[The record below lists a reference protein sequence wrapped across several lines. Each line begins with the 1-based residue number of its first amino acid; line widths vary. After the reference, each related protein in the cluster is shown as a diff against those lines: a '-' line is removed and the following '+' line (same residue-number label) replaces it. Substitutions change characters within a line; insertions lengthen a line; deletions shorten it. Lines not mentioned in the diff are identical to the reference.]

1 MAHSNLWILIQ
12 IDNNDIIFQSHKFYR
27 QFTCPNPI
35 YQTEIRSKMLILTMI
50 QAAFSKL
57 EGQLMGLFSL
67 TMLRSDYSYQ
77 CIVNITPE
85 ELKRNIIQT
94 VAVDEQCL
102 VTEFYY
108 IHLFQKILMCFWRKV
123 LLTTG
128 NNFKKVLLLHFHL
141 NSQHSISNEIDS
153 LNAKLRLFQHA
164 WKKLKLFL
172 PHLKRSA
179 WPSYYINF
187 LFCLKLVS
195 KL

>member
-1 MAHSNLWILIQ
+1 
-12 IDNNDIIFQSHKFYR
+12 
-27 QFTCPNPI
+27 
-35 YQTEIRSKMLILTMI
+35 MI

-108 IHLFQKILMCFWRKV
+108 IHLFQKILMCF
-123 LLTTG
+123 
-128 NNFKKVLLLHFHL
+128 
-141 NSQHSISNEIDS
+141 
-153 LNAKLRLFQHA
+153 
-164 WKKLKLFL
+164 
-172 PHLKRSA
+172 
-179 WPSYYINF
+179 
-187 LFCLKLVS
+187 
-195 KL
+195 